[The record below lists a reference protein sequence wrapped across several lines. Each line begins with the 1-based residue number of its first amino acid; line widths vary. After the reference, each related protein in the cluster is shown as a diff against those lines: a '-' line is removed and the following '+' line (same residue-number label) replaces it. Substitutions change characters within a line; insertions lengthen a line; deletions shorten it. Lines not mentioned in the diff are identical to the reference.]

1 MQDVPAVFDGA
12 AFDRQTG
19 GDRALALEILHLF
32 LEECPLRV
40 AAIRAAVQQ
49 GDAQGIRA
57 ASHRLKGSAGY
68 LRAAFVVDAAAR
80 LELIG
85 HEGRLAEAAAALEQ
99 LDDAVA
105 QLVPELQRA
114 TLTP

>member
-1 MQDVPAVFDGA
+1 VA
-12 AFDRQTG
+12 TG
-19 GDRALALEILHLF
+19 RSRSRSCICFSRSARCAW
-32 LEECPLRV
+32 RV

-49 GDAQGIRA
+49 RDAQGIRA
-57 ASHRLKGSAGY
+57 AAHRLKGSAGY